1 MANMNI
7 SIILEK
13 MTGKDKGYRYLAT
26 LDCLLNRTKRTS
38 RLIKTS
44 SRITRRGHADV
55 LGGYLIFDDIPKA
68 IASKNKAFQVSI
80 DMFFL

>member
-13 MTGKDKGYRYLAT
+13 NKENFKADQDIEPKLTT
-26 LDCLLNRTKRTS
+26 T
-38 RLIKTS
+38 
-44 SRITRRGHADV
+44 ADV

>member
-1 MANMNI
+1 MNR
-7 SIILEK
+7 SL
-13 MTGKDKGYRYLAT
+13 G
-26 LDCLLNRTKRTS
+26 
-38 RLIKTS
+38 S
-44 SRITRRGHADV
+44 SAIGHNHSSGHTYDSNNKENFKADQDIEPKLTTTADV